1 MVVNTSCIAY
11 QPSATAA
18 MTDDTPL
25 PFDLPSVR
33 RKKLTVDFAGG
44 NQSSNAGLLL
54 LRQAER
60 ELVVCRRLADAMPDR
75 RDPDR
80 IRHAMFEMVMERVA
94 AIACGHEDAI
104 DLDWLRHDPLM
115 KVAVGRCPQ
124 SGAPLASQS
133 TISRLEHAPSKTEAA
148 RLAAALLDQ
157 FGTTVKPDKQ
167 EILDIDD
174 TFCAAHGGQQL
185 AFWNAHHDER
195 GFASMHIYHVASG
208 TPVATVLRPA
218 RTPKGTEVRTVIKHV
233 TKRLRQHWPN
243 TRIVWRGDSHYGR
256 VEAMECAEND
266 GDYYIFGLPGN
277 AALDAQVAETADN
290 LRFHHAKSSHTK
302 LRTYASFTYQ
312 GSSWDRPRK
321 VVARLECSLQP
332 DAGETT
338 STGMRQEVDIR
349 YVVTSLKGT
358 AQHLYENVYCQRGQM
373 ENLIKL
379 HKAQLASDR
388 MSCHS
393 ATANQ
398 VRLVLHTAAFWLM
411 HGVRAAIPRANP
423 LAKGEFATIRERLI
437 KIGARVIE
445 HIARIRVQL
454 PTSCPEGAL
463 FRTVAL
469 RLMPSGP

>member
-1 MVVNTSCIAY
+1 
-11 QPSATAA
+11 
-18 MTDDTPL
+18 MTDDTPR
-25 PFDLPSVR
+25 PFDLPSVH

-44 NQSSNAGLLL
+44 NQSSDGGLLL

-60 ELVVCRRLADAMPDR
+60 KLGVCGRLADAMPDR
-75 RDPDR
+75 RDRSR
-80 IRHAMFEMVMERVA
+80 IRHEMFELVMARA
-94 AIACGHEDAI
+94 ATIACGHKDAI
-104 DLDWLRHDPLM
+104 DLDRLRHDPLL
-115 KVAVGRCPQ
+115 KLAVGRCPQ

-133 TISRLEHAPSKTEAA
+133 TISRLENAPRRTEAA
-148 RLAAALLDQ
+148 RLTAALVDQ
-157 FGTTVKPDKQ
+157 FGTSVQPGKL

-195 GFASMHIYHVASG
+195 GFASMHIYHVTSG
-208 TPVATVLRPA
+208 TPVAAILRPA

-233 TKRLRQHWPN
+233 TKRLRRHWRK

-256 VEAMECAEND
+256 IEAMEWAESD
-266 GDYYIFGLPGN
+266 DADYIFGLAGN
-277 AALDAQVAETADN
+277 AALDALLAETATN
-290 LRFHHAKSSHTK
+290 LRFHHALGIQPK
-302 LRTYASFTYQ
+302 LRTYATVMYQ
-312 GSSWDRPRK
+312 ASSWSRPRK

-332 DAGETT
+332 TAGE
-338 STGMRQEVDIR
+338 TGMRQEVDIR
-349 YVVTSLKGT
+349 YVVTSLTGS

-411 HGVRAAIPRANP
+411 HAVRAAIPPKSP
-423 LAKGEFATIRERLI
+423 LAKAEFATIRERLI
-437 KIGARVIE
+437 KVAARVIE
-445 HIARIRVQL
+445 HIARIRIQL
-454 PTSCPEGAL
+454 PTSCSEGAL